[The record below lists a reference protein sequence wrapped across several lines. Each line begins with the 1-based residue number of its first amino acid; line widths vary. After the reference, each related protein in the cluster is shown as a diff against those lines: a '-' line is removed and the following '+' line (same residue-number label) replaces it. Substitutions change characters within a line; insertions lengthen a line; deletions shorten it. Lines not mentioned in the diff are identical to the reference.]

1 MKNTIEVVVMAG
13 MDIVCEKFMM
23 GSVPRFSAETKV
35 LDKEEVAPFKE
46 LYLVEKGGK
55 KYIVA
60 VKYQGFGGDDGGFA
74 AMVWK
79 VEVFKKY
86 AHSVEELFEAID
98 EAIDLM
104 LLQSKSL

>member
-1 MKNTIEVVVMAG
+1 MVGV
-13 MDIVCEKFMM
+13 DIVCERFVM
-23 GSVPRFSAETKV
+23 GDVPCFSTEAKV
-35 LDKEEVAPFKE
+35 LNKREVAPFKE

-60 VKYQGFGGDDGGFA
+60 VKYLGFGDDGGFA

-79 VEVFKKY
+79 EEAVKKY
-86 AHSVEELFEAID
+86 AHGIDELFEAID

-104 LLQSKSL
+104 LSDLKDLA